1 LSAHQDNDPQSREV
15 RQQEQGRP
23 QPELLTWLLTT
34 HQSDLAPEV
43 EDAMEQVEQKVAVDA
58 QHSTIESPRVRISPF
73 PRIDS
78 KHPNRKTT
86 NPQMRR
92 HQ

>member
-1 LSAHQDNDPQSREV
+1 VP
-15 RQQEQGRP
+15 
-23 QPELLTWLLTT
+23 LTWLLTT
-34 HQSDLAPEV
+34 HQLDLAPEV

-73 PRIDS
+73 PRTDS

>member
-1 LSAHQDNDPQSREV
+1 
-15 RQQEQGRP
+15 
-23 QPELLTWLLTT
+23 
-34 HQSDLAPEV
+34 V

-73 PRIDS
+73 PRTDS

>member
-1 LSAHQDNDPQSREV
+1 M
-15 RQQEQGRP
+15 
-23 QPELLTWLLTT
+23 WLLTT
-34 HQSDLAPEV
+34 HQLDLAPEV